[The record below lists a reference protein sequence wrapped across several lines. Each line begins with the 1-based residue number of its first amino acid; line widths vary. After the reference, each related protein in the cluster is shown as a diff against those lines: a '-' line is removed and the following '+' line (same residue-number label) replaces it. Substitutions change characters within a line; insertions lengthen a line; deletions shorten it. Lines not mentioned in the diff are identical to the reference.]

1 MATQLMTRLKHRF
14 LPRTLFGRSLL
25 IIATPILLLQLIVS
39 FIFFDRHWDSMSSR
53 LVYAL
58 AGEISMLTS
67 QISEAETEQDI
78 QDLIGESSKSLD
90 IYIQIDPLDADTMS
104 ADVKAFQQ
112 FYWFSIGGKLK
123 EALGRRIAHPF
134 VFRSSENEKRF
145 SVIVQLDDQRMV
157 TFICAERRLMSVTT
171 YIFILW
177 LIGSAVVLFG
187 IAIIFMRNQIR
198 PIRRLAIAAEKLGKG
213 HDVPDFKPVGAS
225 EVRQASQAF
234 LDMKD
239 RLKRQIEQRTAMLS
253 GVSHD
258 LRTPLTRMKLQIAMS
273 PNNPEVENLRQDID
287 EMERMLEGYL
297 TFAKGEGS
305 EALEMTDLRAVLNRI
320 LGRARRENRNIKE
333 KLADHLMIRLR
344 PMAMERA
351 IANIVS
357 NACKYADNV
366 WVSAYEESDM
376 VAIVVDDDGP
386 GIAEELREDVFRP
399 FYRVEKSRN
408 QKTGGVGLGL
418 AIARDIIHAR
428 GGEIFLESSNRGGLR
443 VVIRLP
449 V

>member
-1 MATQLMTRLKHRF
+1 MATKLMTRLKHRF
-14 LPRTLFGRSLL
+14 LPRTLFGRSLM
-25 IIATPILLLQLIVS
+25 IIATPILLMQLIVS

-67 QISEAETEQDI
+67 QISEAKTEQYI

-123 EALGRRIAHPF
+123 EALERRIAHPF
-134 VFRSSENEKRF
+134 VFRSFENEKKF

-198 PIRRLAIAAEKLGKG
+198 PIRRLAIAAEKFGKG

-305 EALEMTDLRAVLNRI
+305 EALEMTDLRAVLDRI
-320 LGRARRENRNIKE
+320 LGRARRENRNIEE

-386 GIAEELREDVFRP
+386 GIAEALREDVFRP